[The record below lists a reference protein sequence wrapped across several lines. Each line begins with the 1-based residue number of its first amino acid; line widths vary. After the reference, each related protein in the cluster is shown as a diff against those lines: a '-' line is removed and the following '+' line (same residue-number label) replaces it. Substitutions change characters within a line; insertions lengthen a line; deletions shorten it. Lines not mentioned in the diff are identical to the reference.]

1 MGRRG
6 IPRSDEVKVDD
17 IRSFDLWLKRRLETL
32 VVCIDF
38 PESLKVV
45 RDAISRGGQPNT
57 RDNLPLVA
65 LNATGVTVPASGP
78 PKEAWRNFS
87 IF

>member
-32 VVCIDF
+32 VVCMG
-38 PESLKVV
+38 
-45 RDAISRGGQPNT
+45 A
-57 RDNLPLVA
+57 
-65 LNATGVTVPASGP
+65 
-78 PKEAWRNFS
+78 PKTYHFTPKG
-87 IF
+87 